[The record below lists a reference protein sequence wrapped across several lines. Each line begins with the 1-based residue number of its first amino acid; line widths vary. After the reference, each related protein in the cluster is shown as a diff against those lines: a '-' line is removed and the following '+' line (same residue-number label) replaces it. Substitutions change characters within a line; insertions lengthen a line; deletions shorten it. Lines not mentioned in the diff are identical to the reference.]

1 MFDHK
6 KRGPAFVRNSAA
18 QGRKPVRGRRG
29 DPGWYGSS
37 EVKSELA
44 GRVNWPL
51 PTRPETADDVRE
63 FVEYLQSEIE
73 SRGRARLR
81 ISVDT
86 SKYEHGHCA
95 IGVIDEDGDELVT
108 VGFYGTQ
115 KIYTENTTG
124 QEDEYGAPYEPTSSW
139 DFMVFPQRVLK
150 LVDYLYKCATTAQYS
165 QRKFNCAD
173 FAMGAY
179 REATG
184 LRPPGTHKAPLL
196 RQWIPNMPSILNRSL
211 NRRQAALE
219 SWSRQGRAGMVPRR

>member
-1 MFDHK
+1 MFDRK
-6 KRGPAFVRNSAA
+6 KQGPALVRNSAA
-18 QGRKPVRGRRG
+18 QGRKPIRGRRG

-37 EVKSELA
+37 KDKSELA

-51 PTRPETADDVRE
+51 HTRSETAKDVRE

-73 SRGRARLR
+73 SRGRARLQ

-95 IGVIDEDGDELVT
+95 ISVMDKDHNKLTT

-124 QEDEYGAPYEPTSSW
+124 EEDKYGAPYEPTSSW
-139 DFMVFPQRVLK
+139 DFMVFPQRAPK
-150 LVDYLYKCATTAQYS
+150 LVDHLYECATTAQYS
-165 QRKFNCAD
+165 PWKFNCTD

-196 RQWIPNMPSILNRSL
+196 RQWIPNMPIILNRSL

-219 SWSRQGRAGMVPRR
+219 SWSRQGKAGCSPRW